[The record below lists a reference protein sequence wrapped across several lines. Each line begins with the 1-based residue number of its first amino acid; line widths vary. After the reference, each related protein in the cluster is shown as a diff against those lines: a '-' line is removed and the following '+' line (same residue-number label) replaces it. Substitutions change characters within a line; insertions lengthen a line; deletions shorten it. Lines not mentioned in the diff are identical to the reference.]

1 MLAVHLTA
9 ALSLTPITATTVAHA
24 LELPGKARL
33 SREEYAVVQRIYYPG
48 FTVVGALEPPAL
60 VALAASAV
68 RTPRGDPARPWRWT
82 AAGLAAA
89 AHVVYW
95 AVVHP
100 ANRQWLAGEPSV
112 GAAARTFFALR
123 AADRDRQLQRRRWER
138 GHLARCALTTA
149 ATISVIVGL
158 TFERA

>member
-33 SREEYAVVQRIYYPG
+33 SAEEYAVVQRIYFPG
-48 FTVVGALEPPAL
+48 FTVVRALEPPAS
-60 VALAASAV
+60 VALAVSAV
-68 RTPRGDPARPWRWT
+68 LTPQGAPARPWRWM

-100 ANRQWLAGEPSV
+100 ANRQWLAGEPMV
-112 GAAARTFFALR
+112 GAAARTFLGVHAV
-123 AADRDRQLQRRRWER
+123 DRDRQVQRRRWER
-138 GHLARCALTTA
+138 GHLARCALTTI
-149 ATISVIVGL
+149 ATISAAVGL
-158 TFERA
+158 TLERA